1 MAPGEDAEPSRTI
14 EVVDSGAEEI
24 PKADFV
30 VVSAVE
36 FEAASGADGKEVSE
50 ILEDREVEAAVEAV
64 AGELTELITW
74 SLEKN
79 KIEKKE
85 RKKTRQRRRRVVD
98 QQVCR
103 LVYLWQSA

>member
-14 EVVDSGAEEI
+14 EVVDSGAEET
-24 PKADFV
+24 PKAD
-30 VVSAVE
+30 